1 MTLRRQK
8 GSPHLSQLPLFGGG
22 RGGDAAT
29 GGGEPGQT
37 TTQHPPSTRTKR
49 SGATATPPKPRRGQV
64 PEPQRCSIVLGR
76 QTISYMLRVSVRAR
90 RLRLLV
96 RPTTERDTGGL
107 EVVVPRGVGLARVE
121 AVLREKESWIIGT
134 LQRVAEE
141 TARSAPPPLTDG
153 RVLPF
158 AGREIWLK
166 VVSGAPA
173 GRFRAALVGD
183 VLTLTVAACEQE
195 VIRNALEAWYR
206 RQAKV
211 VFAERLVACNAAYGF
226 TYGRVS
232 IKEQKSRWGS
242 CSRQGN
248 LNFNWR
254 LLLAP
259 LAVLDYVVTH
269 ELAHLKEMNHA
280 PRFWQ
285 LVARGCPD
293 YLAHRRWLRQHGN
306 ELRF

>member
-1 MTLRRQK
+1 MTQRKDTIPMPR
-8 GSPHLSQLPLFGGG
+8 SQH
-22 RGGDAAT
+22 RADETDRA
-29 GGGEPGQT
+29 
-37 TTQHPPSTRTKR
+37 PSTRRERT
-49 SGATATPPKPRRGQV
+49 GAASTPPTKTLRTQTPQ
-64 PEPQRCSIVLGR
+64 PQRRSITLGHH
-76 QTISYMLRVSVRAR
+76 TISYLLRVSTRAR

-96 RPTTERDTGGL
+96 RPSSSMDGL
-107 EVVVPRGVGLARVE
+107 EVVVPRGVSLTRVE
-121 AVLREKESWIIGT
+121 AVLREKESWIIST
-134 LQRVAEE
+134 LRRVAEE
-141 TARSAPPPLTDG
+141 TARTAPPPLTEG
-153 RVLPF
+153 QILPF
-158 AGREIWLK
+158 AGRHIRLTI
-166 VVSGAPA
+166 VLGAPP
-173 GRFRAALVGD
+173 GRFRATLVGE
-183 VLTLTVAACEQE
+183 VLTLTLASREQE
-195 VIRNALEAWYR
+195 VIRAALEAWYR

-211 VFAERLVACNAAYGF
+211 IFAERLAHCNAVYGF

-269 ELAHLKEMNHA
+269 ELAHLKEMNHS

-285 LVARGCPD
+285 LVARGCPN